1 MPTFA
6 EVARRRLVVLLM
18 LAVVLVPAAAGA
30 QAAGKIYR
38 IGVLETTSTTGN
50 AVNLAAFR
58 QGLQEAGYVVGRNV
72 VLEYRYAEGRPERFK
87 ELAAE
92 LVRLNVDVIL
102 TRGTPAVL
110 AAKGA
115 TRTIPIVMAAS
126 GDPILSGIVP
136 SLARPGGNVTG
147 LSSITVEVN
156 GKRLELLRALLPKL
170 SRIAVLLNMDNPNNV
185 LQRTEIES
193 VGRTL
198 GIQAQILDLRKAEDI
213 APAFDAAMR
222 HKAEAMV
229 VVIEAITQ
237 ANLGP
242 IVQLAA
248 RHRLP
253 AIYASR
259 EFVDGGGLVAY
270 GVNYADLYRR
280 AARYVDKIFKGAKP
294 ADLPIEQPTT
304 FELLVNRKTAQA
316 LGLTIPQSVLMRADQ
331 VIE

>member
-1 MPTFA
+1 MPRFPGV
-6 EVARRRLVVLLM
+6 ERRLLVVILTLAVLL
-18 LAVVLVPAAAGA
+18 APAAAGA
-30 QAAGKIYR
+30 QATGKIHR
-38 IGVLETTSTTGN
+38 IGVLETTSSAGN
-50 AVNLAAFR
+50 AANLAAFR
-58 QGLQEAGYVVGRNV
+58 EGLQEAGYVVGRNV

-92 LVRLNVDVIL
+92 LVRLKVDVIL

-147 LSSITVEVN
+147 LSATTVEVN
-156 GKRLELLRALLPKL
+156 GKRLELLRALLPRL
-170 SRIAVLLNMDNPNNV
+170 ARVAVLLNMDNPNNV
-185 LQRTEIES
+185 LQWKEIET

-198 GIQAQILDLRKAEDI
+198 GIQAQRLDVRKADDI
-213 APAFDAAMR
+213 APAFDAAIGQ
-222 HKAEAMV
+222 KAEAVV

-237 ANLGP
+237 ANQGP

-248 RHRLP
+248 RQRLP
-253 AIYASR
+253 AVYASR
-259 EFVDGGGLVAY
+259 EFVEGGGLIAY

-280 AARYVDKIFKGAKP
+280 AARYVDKIFKGVKP

-316 LGLTIPQSVLMRADQ
+316 LGLAIPQSLLMRADQ

>member
-1 MPTFA
+1 
-6 EVARRRLVVLLM
+6 M
-18 LAVVLVPAAAGA
+18 LAVLLDSPTATA
-30 QAAGKIYR
+30 QSAGKIYR
-38 IGVLETTSTTGN
+38 IGVLETTSAAAN
-50 AVNLAAFR
+50 VVNLAAF
-58 QGLQEAGYVVGRNV
+58 QQSLKEAGYVVGRNV
-72 VLEYRYAEGRPERFK
+72 AFEYRSAEGRPERFK
-87 ELAAE
+87 DLAAD

-110 AAKGA
+110 AAMAASK
-115 TRTIPIVMAAS
+115 TLPIVMAAS
-126 GDPILSGIVP
+126 GDPIRSGIVA

-147 LSSITVEVN
+147 LSAITVELN
-156 GKRLELLRALLPKL
+156 GKKLELLRALLPKMT
-170 SRIAVLLNMDNPNNV
+170 RVAVLLNMGNPNNV
-185 LQRTEIES
+185 LQWKEIDT

-198 GIQAQILDLRKAEDI
+198 GIRAQQLDVRKADDI
-213 APAFDAAMR
+213 GPAFDAATSQ
-222 HKAEAMV
+222 KAEAMI

-259 EFVDGGGLVAY
+259 EFVEGGGLIAY

-280 AARYVDKIFKGAKP
+280 SARFVDKILKGAKP
-294 ADLPIEQPTT
+294 GDLPIEQPTT
-304 FELLVNRKTAQA
+304 FETLINRKTAQA
-316 LGLTIPQSVLMRADQ
+316 LGLAIPQSVLLRADH

>member
-1 MPTFA
+1 MPTFR
-6 EVARRRLVVLLM
+6 EVARRVLVVILVFAGLL
-18 LAVVLVPAAAGA
+18 APAAAGA

-38 IGVLETTSTTGN
+38 IGVLETTSSIGN
-50 AVNLAAFR
+50 AANLAAFR
-58 QGLQEAGYVVGRNV
+58 EGLQEAGYVVGRNV

-92 LVRLNVDVIL
+92 LVRLKVDVIV

-110 AAKGA
+110 AAKEA
-115 TRTIPIVMAAS
+115 TNTMPIVMAAS

-147 LSSITVEVN
+147 LSATTVEVN
-156 GKRLELLRALLPKL
+156 GKRLELLRALLPKMG
-170 SRIAVLLNMDNPNNV
+170 RVAVLLNMANPNNV
-185 LQRTEIES
+185 LQWKEIES

-198 GIQAQILDLRKAEDI
+198 GIQAQRLDVRKADDI
-213 APAFDAAMR
+213 APAFDAATNQ
-222 HKAEAMV
+222 KADAMV

-237 ANLGP
+237 ANQLP
-242 IVQLAA
+242 IVRLAA

-253 AIYASR
+253 AMYASR
-259 EFVDGGGLVAY
+259 EFVEGGGLIAY

-316 LGLTIPQSVLMRADQ
+316 LGLTIPQTMLMRADQ